1 MCFLKKIENLDLK
14 IEFIGELIVNRAAF
28 YVRHQTGAAYWE
40 ETQGQTVGGMA
51 RDADNNVLVIIHAS
65 CIGEYIPKPDD
76 RIANGI
82 SKSEQP
88 PSDALTV
95 TSVKRFPSAR
105 PAPLP
110 AISAADN

>member
-1 MCFLKKIENLDLK
+1 MLTNTPAVTVWEKT
-14 IEFIGELIVNRAAF
+14 IVNRAAF

-65 CIGEYIPKPDD
+65 CIGEYIPKPGD

-82 SKSEQP
+82 SESAQP

-95 TSVKRFPSAR
+95 TAVKRFLYGPSAGQHIEVT
-105 PAPLP
+105 AK
-110 AISAADN
+110 

>member
-1 MCFLKKIENLDLK
+1 MYTNTPAATVWEKT
-14 IEFIGELIVNRAAF
+14 IVNRAAF

-82 SKSEQP
+82 SESEQP

-95 TSVKRFPSAR
+95 TSVKRFLYGPSAGQHIEVT
-105 PAPLP
+105 AK
-110 AISAADN
+110 